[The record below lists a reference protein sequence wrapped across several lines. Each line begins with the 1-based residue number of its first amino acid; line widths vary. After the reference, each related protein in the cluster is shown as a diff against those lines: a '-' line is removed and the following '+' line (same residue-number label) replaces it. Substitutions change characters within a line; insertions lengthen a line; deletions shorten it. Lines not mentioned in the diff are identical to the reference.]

1 MFPSILKYIPGKKDG
16 QFVVKVFLKHEDP
29 KAVEYVCQTFPKN
42 FNPAFVISD
51 QQSKKEKEL
60 KEKQH
65 PKNKDLQ
72 KLNTVIET
80 VRDRIMKMY
89 SVVTGILP
97 DCVELEGSQTAEPC
111 VVLLCLDKTL
121 IPLGE
126 QEIPK
131 RLHEYPV
138 VIREVDGF
146 SWTHC
151 SKPNNHELGSGCS
164 IGPLS
169 DDKRGSVGFLARDRV
184 SKGFLTAAHVA
195 IKELSLLSRKGTLL
209 SQWTVDPEVYEIEH
223 HHWGDSKCNNI
234 IGRVEDAFIGNYGPN
249 EIGIDAAWIKLYK
262 QDSEGNI

>member
-1 MFPSILKYIPGKKDG
+1 MFPSIHQYISGKKDG
-16 QFVVKVFLKHEDP
+16 QFVVKVFLQHEDP
-29 KAVEYVCQTFPKN
+29 EAVEYVRQTIPKN
-42 FNPAFVISD
+42 FNAEFVRTD

-60 KEKQH
+60 KGKQN
-65 PKNKDLQ
+65 PINKEDFQ

-80 VRDRIMKMY
+80 VRERIMKMY
-89 SVVTGILP
+89 SVVTAIFP
-97 DCVELEGSQTAEPC
+97 EWVELEGSQTAEPC

-121 IPLGE
+121 IPFGE

-131 RLHEYPV
+131 KIHEYPV
-138 VIREVDGF
+138 VIREDRF
-146 SWTHC
+146 SLTHC
-151 SKPNNHELGSGCS
+151 SNPNNHEISSGCS

-169 DDKRGSVGFLARDRV
+169 DAKRGSVGFLARHHV

-209 SQWTVDPEVYEIEH
+209 SQLTENPEVYEIVHPSWE
-223 HHWGDSKCNNI
+223 DCECNNI

-249 EIGIDAAWIKLYK
+249 QIGIDAAWIKLYK